1 MKAKNKEVHTMK
13 NETTTAKNEIP
24 AETLDNVAGGQSL
37 MDEIYDTVAF
47 TLKLL
52 QSKKVDMDTAK
63 EIVRKLQN
71 NEITAEEVMAKYF

>member
-1 MKAKNKEVHTMK
+1 MK
-13 NETTTAKNEIP
+13 NETTTAKSEIP

-37 MDEIYDTVAF
+37 MDEIYDTAAF

-52 QSKKVDMDTAK
+52 QSKKVDIATAQ

-71 NEITAEEVMAKYF
+71 NEITVEEIVAKYL

>member
-1 MKAKNKEVHTMK
+1 MK
-13 NETTTAKNEIP
+13 NETTSAKNEIP

-37 MDEIYDTVAF
+37 MDEIYDTAAF

-52 QSKKVDMDTAK
+52 QSKKVDIATAQ

-71 NEITAEEVMAKYF
+71 NEITVEEIVAKYL